1 MKKILLITYYWENNE
16 SVGKK
21 RWTNFIS
28 ELRTSNLD
36 ISVLTFSGRDNIKK
50 ENNYTLIERNINSAN
65 KFFSNKIV
73 ENYSRGVIDSSNN
86 IFLSLLSWIRVN
98 FFFLMVEF
106 SLSKK

>member
-21 RWTNFIS
+21 RWVNFIS
-28 ELRTSNLD
+28 ELRKSNFD
-36 ISVLTFSGRDNIKK
+36 ISVLAFSGRDNTKK

-73 ENYSRGVIDSSNN
+73 RKLFERCN
-86 IFLSLLSWIRVN
+86 
-98 FFFLMVEF
+98 
-106 SLSKK
+106 